1 MQVIQ
6 KRKHLNKPRRR
17 RRVRDEMRV
26 LASLRHPNIIP
37 LLAVYETPTDL
48 LLLMERAQ
56 VYQGGREPFV
66 LTLALTFPS
75 ARSFDLLLAPP
86 LTPHGSLY
94 TAQGGELFDRI
105 VARGSFTEKEA
116 ATVRFPSG
124 YTSVSIPAT

>member
-1 MQVIQ
+1 MVVQGPSRASRASPRAGPSRCPLHPPPCLAPPFVLPQVIQ

-56 VYQGGREPFV
+56 V
-66 LTLALTFPS
+66 S
-75 ARSFDLLLAPP
+75 
-86 LTPHGSLY
+86 
-94 TAQGGELFDRI
+94 
-105 VARGSFTEKEA
+105 
-116 ATVRFPSG
+116 
-124 YTSVSIPAT
+124 

>member
-1 MQVIQ
+1 MSGVQTGLERAMPSHEPDHPDALLTTRPFAPLQVIQ

-56 VYQGGREPFV
+56 VR
-66 LTLALTFPS
+66 
-75 ARSFDLLLAPP
+75 
-86 LTPHGSLY
+86 
-94 TAQGGELFDRI
+94 
-105 VARGSFTEKEA
+105 
-116 ATVRFPSG
+116 
-124 YTSVSIPAT
+124 